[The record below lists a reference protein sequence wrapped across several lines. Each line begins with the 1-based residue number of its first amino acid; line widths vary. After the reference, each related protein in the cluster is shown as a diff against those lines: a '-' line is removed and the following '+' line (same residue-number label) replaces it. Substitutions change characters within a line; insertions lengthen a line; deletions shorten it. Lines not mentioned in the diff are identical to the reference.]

1 MGNFDLDVDAP
12 LVGAFDTGASAPEGN
27 EGASAETVA
36 AGVVDSVAEP
46 VQAVADEAK
55 AQADAAKVAEEA
67 KAVEAAKAAE
77 DAVKAEAEAK
87 AKAEAKEIRETD
99 RVIELSRSKRE
110 AEREAA
116 KARKEADGHAAN
128 VKKLEPVTQLFKLAE
143 SDPLAFISEIA
154 DVAGLSAER
163 VLQIIQSKGA
173 GGEVAPLTSDE
184 KMALLERQIAELKAP
199 KPEAK
204 PTKDPKA
211 EARAEEARSNFINTF
226 EAILDAAPGQYPH
239 SSKDAD
245 APQAAFL
252 ILANH
257 WTANGRQA
265 DGSTRPDYRPP
276 TLAQALTAVERTLSK
291 RNAPAA
297 PSTPPAQTQ
306 PSNPPSG
313 GNQPARAPSSG
324 VGLSNSMAIL
334 PDESDRIL
342 SDDEIRADLMRRFS
356 P

>member
-12 LVGAFDTGASAPEGN
+12 LVGSFDMGVSAPEGN

-36 AGVVDSVAEP
+36 EDVVASVAEP
-46 VQAVADEAK
+46 VVQAVADEAK

-67 KAVEAAKAAE
+67 KAVEAVKAAE
-77 DAVKAEAEAK
+77 DAVKAAEEAK
-87 AKAEAKEIRETD
+87 AKAEAKEIRDTD

-110 AEREAA
+110 AEREAS

-163 VLQIIQSKGA
+163 VMQALQARGA
-173 GGEVAPLTSDE
+173 GGEIAPLTADE

-265 DGSTRPDYRPP
+265 DGTARPDYRPP

-297 PSTPPAQTQ
+297 SSTPPAQTQ
-306 PSNPPSG
+306 PSTPPSG
-313 GNQPARAPSSG
+313 GNQTTPASSG

-342 SDDEIRADLMRRFS
+342 SDAEIRADLMRRFS
-356 P
+356 A